1 MFQTLAL
8 QQLGK
13 LVNPVTGKMERDLHQ
28 ARITIDML
36 QMVKEKTAGN
46 LSGRERG
53 LLDGVLTEL
62 QLNYVD
68 ELKRGEPEPEDESTI
83 IEEQEEKQAE
93 KVTEEREPETVVPA
107 PEESES
113 EETEAAPPPSGK
125 KAKKRGAKAKKKKSD
140 PEVER

>member
-13 LVNPVTGKMERDLHQ
+13 LINPVTEKMERDLQQ
-28 ARITIDML
+28 AHITIDML
-36 QMVKEKTAGN
+36 QMIKEKTAGN

-68 ELKRGEPEPEDESTI
+68 ELKREEPEPEGESTAGER
-83 IEEQEEKQAE
+83 EERQAE
-93 KVTEEREPETVVPA
+93 QVTEEREQKTAEPA
-107 PEESES
+107 PEESGPEKNG
-113 EETEAAPPPSGK
+113 AAPPPPRKKVGK
-125 KAKKRGAKAKKKKSD
+125 SGAKVKRKKSD
-140 PEVER
+140 PEIQE